1 MRLNRPLGAVKVAS
15 VTALAAA
22 ACAMW
27 ALPAGAATAA
37 PSSVVKHATTT
48 VVSVPKTGYTH
59 TNIKLSATEKGTG
72 GNPTGT
78 VTFWLGTRKLCHGS
92 LYRRTTSCSAQFT
105 NPGTKTITAKY
116 SGNALHKPSSGTA
129 VIKVTNK
136 PSGGGGPIG
145 TTTTVTNPSADVY
158 SYVKAGGSTNVT
170 ATVAPNSGSSVP
182 TGTVAFTLVDYPGPG
197 TPPASLECTTK
208 LAAGTASC
216 QVTAP
221 PNSYGFVL
229 YEATYTP
236 TAGSEWTGSNSLQPG
251 VDHKLVTWDITK
263 TALTSSPATATEN
276 DAVTLTAD
284 VTDQGNDS
292 LASAFSA
299 KPDLVTFSIG
309 GVAIPGCANIAV
321 TDVET
326 PPVNPDNIAT
336 CSYTP
341 AASGT
346 VTITASYSG
355 DDYALPSTG
364 TETLTVNP

>member
-1 MRLNRPLGAVKVAS
+1 MRFNRPLAAVKVAS
-15 VTALAAA
+15 VTALAGAV
-22 ACAMW
+22 CAMW

-37 PSSVVKHATTT
+37 VTKFATTT
-48 VVSVPKTGYTH
+48 VVSVPATGFTH
-59 TNIKLSATEKGTG
+59 TNITLAATEKGPG

-78 VTFWLGTRKLCHGS
+78 VTFWLGTRKLCHGTLS
-92 LYRRTTSCSAQFT
+92 KRKTSCQAQFT

-116 SGNALHKPSSGTA
+116 SGNAMHKPSSGTGT
-129 VIKVTNK
+129 IKVTNK
-136 PSGGGGPIG
+136 PSGGGSIG
-145 TTTTVTNPSADVY
+145 TTTTVTNPSADAY
-158 SYVKAGGSTNVT
+158 SYVHAGDSTNVT

-197 TPPASLECTTK
+197 TPPASLECTTT
-208 LAAGTASC
+208 LAAGKASC

-221 PNSYGFVL
+221 ANSYGFVL

-236 TAGSEWTGSNSLQPG
+236 TKGSEWTGSNSFQAG

-263 TALTSSPATATEN
+263 TAVTSPTATEN

-326 PPVNPDNIAT
+326 PPVDPDNIAT

-341 AASGT
+341 TAPGP
-346 VTITASYSG
+346 VTITATYSG
-355 DDYALPSTG
+355 DDYALPSSG
-364 TETLTVNP
+364 QETLTVSP